1 MTELPDNQ
9 NYLDFFIT
17 VKERIRKSQ
26 YDALRAVNKEL
37 IQLYHDIGKLIIEK
51 QDKLGWGKSVVEKLS
66 EDIRKEYPGIQGFS
80 VSNIW
85 NMRMFYAEIQSDINL
100 QPLVGEISWT
110 KNIIILTKCKDIQER
125 EFYILHVKKFG
136 WTKDILIHQIENKTF
151 EKYLLNQTNFDKTL
165 PDKYKSQ
172 AKLAVKDHYT
182 FDLLGLAEQ
191 HSEHEL
197 ELSMVKNIRQFLIEM
212 GHSFTFVGNQFHLQ
226 IDDKSYYIDLLLY
239 HRKLK
244 SLIAIELK
252 VGEFKPEYKGKMEFY
267 LELLNQ
273 NIKEDDE
280 NDAIG
285 IIICKTKN
293 RTIVEY
299 SLRTAINPI
308 GVATYST
315 NASLPQN
322 YAKYLPSSEEIA
334 QKLNIVKKII
344 DNEN

>member
-1 MTELPDNQ
+1 MTELANSQ

-26 YDALRAVNKEL
+26 YDALKAVNKEL

-85 NMRMFYAEIQSDINL
+85 NMRMFYTEIQSNINL

-151 EKYLLNQTNFDKTL
+151 EKYLLNQTNFDETL
-165 PDKYKSQ
+165 PEKYKNQ

-197 ELSMVKNIRQFLIEM
+197 ELAMVKNIRQFLIEM

-226 IDDKSYYIDLLLY
+226 IEDKSYYIDLLLY

-252 VGEFKPEYKGKMEFY
+252 IGEFKPEYKGKMEFY

-273 NIKEDDE
+273 NIKEEDE
-280 NDAIG
+280 NVAIG

-299 SLRTAINPI
+299 SLRTATNPI

-315 NASLPQN
+315 NASLPKD
-322 YAKYLPSSEEIA
+322 YVKYLPSSEEIA
-334 QKLNIVKKII
+334 QKLSIVKKII
-344 DNEN
+344 TK